1 MKMLLTII
9 ILFAALGICRCQNVT
24 YVISYKDNDD
34 SYELRAV
41 YEEHLNPKLRR
52 YIAEQIHLN
61 DRNLTKKLA
70 AGMNI
75 SLQDKTKLYLRLTPV
90 QLWVKINK
98 SQGTDSSYNNLKSMC
113 KNLEDLISGLELT
126 TTPKSLVSNRD
137 MDESTVRI
145 HRLSLYGSY
154 QCINE

>member
-1 MKMLLTII
+1 MLLTII
-9 ILFAALGICRCQNVT
+9 ILFTALGICRCQNVT

-52 YIAEQIHLN
+52 YIVEQIHLN
-61 DRNLTKKLA
+61 DRDLTKRLA

-75 SLQDKTKLYLRLTPV
+75 SLQDKTKLYLRLTRV

-98 SQGTDSSYNNLKSMC
+98 LQSTDSSYNNLKAMC
-113 KNLEDLISGLELT
+113 KDLEDLVAGLELT
-126 TTPKSLVSNRD
+126 TTPKSLVSNRN

-145 HRLSLYGSY
+145 HRPSLYRSY